1 MRGINLS
8 NEKKRDA
15 VVGFAAKAKQ
25 SHITMVLSTGEE
37 KQNIKFV
44 KTVTGIDALVKQH
57 GDLLGVG
64 KAIMEKDDE
73 IDMEIAGKIL
83 GKTSKLYKT
92 AKGEI
97 AYRVNLV
104 QVLHNPDGSEKE
116 RKDVAKSEATI
127 SGEVPLQ
134 WTGRKFKRDD
144 AIRKFA
150 FTKNYQIFHTNGLS
164 YDFLYEMAKQLQE
177 EDSMVFIGA
186 GKKGNEPIILNA
198 GGEPYRGFLEGRVEG
213 VKYKLVLHLT
223 NTELKP
229 LNLEGEKK

>member
-15 VVGFAAKAKQ
+15 VVGFMAKAKR
-25 SHITMVLSTGEE
+25 SSIKMVLSTGEE
-37 KQNIKFV
+37 KQNVKFV
-44 KTVTGIDALVKQH
+44 KTVTGIDDLVKRH
-57 GDLLGVG
+57 GDLLGAG
-64 KAIMEKDDE
+64 KAMMEKDDE
-73 IDMEIAGKIL
+73 IDMEIMGKIL

-92 AKGEI
+92 AGGEI

-104 QVLHNPDGSEKE
+104 QVLHKSDGSEKE
-116 RKDVAKSEATI
+116 RKEAAKTQATI
-127 SGEVPLQ
+127 CGEVPLQ

-186 GKKGNEPIILNA
+186 GKKGNEPIVLSM
-198 GGEPYRGFLEGRVEG
+198 GGEPYRGFMEGRVQG
-213 VKYKLVLHLT
+213 VKYKLILHLT

-229 LNLEGEKK
+229 LNPEGEKK